1 MFRRESGSE
10 IVQFV
15 CVMPLLLAIVFGII
29 QVALTMFSAE
39 VFFSEV
45 SQASLRIDTA
55 GLVAA
60 VDKERFVADEI
71 VGQVSQLD
79 AASIEVKNVV
89 VGTRRDGMAWDEA
102 EGGLKTRLVAT
113 DVSFDALYRPASIIV
128 IPGWSNEGFSRHVSF
143 SCNDVRAVEVQV
155 GA

>member
-1 MFRRESGSE
+1 MSRRELGSE

-15 CVMPLLLAIVFGII
+15 CVMPLLLAVVFGII
-29 QVALTMFSAE
+29 QVTLTMFSAE

-60 VDKERFVADEI
+60 ADKERFVADEI
-71 VGQVSQLD
+71 IGQVSQLD
-79 AASIEVKNVV
+79 ASSIEVKNVV
-89 VGTRRDGMAWDEA
+89 VKTRRDGAMWDEA

-113 DVSFDALYRPASIIV
+113 DVSFDALYRPAPIIT
-128 IPGWSNEGFSRHVSF
+128 IPGWSNEDFSRRVSV
-143 SCNDVRAVEVQV
+143 SCNDERAVEVQV